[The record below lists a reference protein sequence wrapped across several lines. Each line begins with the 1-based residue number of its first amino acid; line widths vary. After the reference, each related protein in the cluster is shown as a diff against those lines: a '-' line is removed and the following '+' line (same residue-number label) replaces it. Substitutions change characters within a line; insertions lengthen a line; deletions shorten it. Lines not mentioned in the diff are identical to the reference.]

1 MKTAFGRLL
10 QERQQFGLEHLHLLP
25 GFGMGSGRIRHKL
38 GPQPSILVHKPFL
51 QGTKAGDL
59 EGRYLGSNRSS
70 T

>member
-1 MKTAFGRLL
+1 
-10 QERQQFGLEHLHLLP
+10 
-25 GFGMGSGRIRHKL
+25 MGSGRIRHKL
-38 GPQPSILVHKPFL
+38 GPQPSNLVHKPFL